1 MEMGTDKR
9 ADCDTL
15 IREAL
20 RQSYEILEHPLSRDI
35 RASWL
40 KLQQKLEQ
48 ELEKRSHHVA

>member
-1 MEMGTDKR
+1 MEMSSEKR
-9 ADCDTL
+9 AVCDML
-15 IREAL
+15 IKEAL
-20 RQSYEILEHPLSRDI
+20 RQSYEILEHPISRDI